1 MMLHKGNALYNVSSW
16 SDDRENVYHVRLN
29 HQKRPYNI
37 LDAQTMSELD
47 YILENFIINTKYSY
61 GYPETKGYRGVIFS
75 SGKSTFISGADVK
88 EIAGAYEAPEELID
102 YTLKRGQSLFNRI
115 EDLKIPTVAIIN
127 GLTMG
132 GGLELALAC
141 TSRILVGQ
149 EAFVGE
155 EYSPIPKPKLALPEV
170 KLGVVPSWGGTTRL
184 PRIISPI
191 KAMDIICSGRNVY
204 PEEALKIGLVD
215 KIISRRLAY
224 EEAYNIIDSIDHEMV
239 RESKFLPAEIS
250 KWKMCAVGKVMKFL
264 VGRKQKKMFG
274 SRDKYP
280 SPYRAIELLK
290 KSLSLTRGGSLDL
303 EREAFIELVK
313 TEESREVVGRFLSGE
328 R

>member
-16 SDDRENVYHVRLN
+16 AHDSVYHVHLN

-37 LDAQTMSELD
+37 LDTQTMFELD
-47 YILENFIINTKYSY
+47 YVLQNFIIDNTF
-61 GYPETKGYRGVIFS
+61 GYRGVIFS
-75 SGKSTFISGADVK
+75 SGKSTFIAGADVK
-88 EIAGAYEAPEELID
+88 QIAGAYEAPEELID
-102 YTLKRGQSLFNRI
+102 YTLKKGQSLFNRI

-141 TSRILVGQ
+141 TSRIMVEQ

-184 PRIISPI
+184 PRIVPPT

-204 PEEALKIGLVD
+204 PKEALKIGLVD
-215 KIISRRLAY
+215 KIISSRLAY
-224 EEAYNIIDSIDHEMV
+224 EEAYNIIKSVDHEMI
-239 RESKFLPAEIS
+239 RESKFLPVETPEWKIGLAS
-250 KWKMCAVGKVMKFL
+250 KAMKFL

-280 SPYRAIELLK
+280 SPYRAIELFK
-290 KSLSLTRGGSLDL
+290 KSLRLTRGGSLHL

-313 TEESREVVGRFLSGE
+313 TEESKELVGRFLSGE